1 MNLTCRASKDKI
13 LCVILSCSMLFTLLL
28 SGCGNTDSSVSSKD
42 KVVLNEVA
50 HSLFYAPMYVA
61 IEEGYFEDEGISLEL
76 ADLNFPIAVRSRQS
90 GDFVECND
98 GSHRSVSKILDNW
111 KTRSMRDKIPL
122 VQKIDGSLCGIKCI
136 WGAVYGFEN
145 WIAGGT
151 GCPWF

>member
-1 MNLTCRASKDKI
+1 MLYINIIFKAMGLFCKEDLITKEYLESK
-13 LCVILSCSMLFTLLL
+13 
-28 SGCGNTDSSVSSKD
+28 
-42 KVVLNEVA
+42 
-50 HSLFYAPMYVA
+50 
-61 IEEGYFEDEGISLEL
+61 GISLEL

-151 GCPWF
+151 GCP